1 MKGGRG
7 PFSEIGVETAEDE
20 ADGVTGALPLPA
32 RLADLAMLS
41 SVRAFLACL
50 FFVLL
55 CLVSGVL
62 ISALDASKPYRG
74 QYAGSRCCICVPNA
88 ICITVVVYRS
98 DQSSMDGDDDDDR
111 FR

>member
-41 SVRAFLACL
+41 SVRALLARL
-50 FFVLL
+50 LLVLL
-55 CLVSGVL
+55 CVVSRVVL
-62 ISALDASKPYRG
+62 SALDVSKPYRCLH
-74 QYAGSRCCICVPNA
+74 AGCRC
-88 ICITVVVYRS
+88 
-98 DQSSMDGDDDDDR
+98 
-111 FR
+111 

>member
-1 MKGGRG
+1 M
-7 PFSEIGVETAEDE
+7 ADDE

-55 CLVSGVL
+55 CLV
-62 ISALDASKPYRG
+62 
-74 QYAGSRCCICVPNA
+74 
-88 ICITVVVYRS
+88 
-98 DQSSMDGDDDDDR
+98 
-111 FR
+111 F